1 MKEGKLMINT
11 KTKRTTAK
19 LECYDIDPKVLINN
33 SKRDIHDYLVELKRK
48 DKRNKKNQLKID
60 FLSINPSMMTITPL
74 ETDYD
79 GRVYTTTKQA
89 VALGKDVLG
98 MKEPFAI
105 TDSNDIDTLTDK
117 VINNYVHWYQKRLKK
132 QKEFTPKKAMKLLHN
147 MQFKALFTRTSYTYF
162 IANQLD
168 TVKGET
174 IDTDYF
180 DWHEFPKAMLVA
192 LSNIHQINNS
202 TLNCLIYNT
211 LTLFLNHKEDA
222 VTKTLAQ
229 MLFAI
234 TNKQY
239 QINVIYD
246 CASDYN
252 NAINL
257 ATHAH
262 LKHFMGTLAIQN
274 SNYNPDYLFNKLK
287 SHPDINFVFQLQNK
301 LDLENEISAALKQDI
316 FVSDKSIL
324 HDLKM
329 LFTLPNVTFKLTNKG
344 KQLIE
349 TALSILDHNFKHV
362 SELQTAN
369 KVLRYLL
376 KIG

>member
-1 MKEGKLMINT
+1 MINT
-11 KTKRTTAK
+11 KTKRVTVK
-19 LECYDIDPKVLINN
+19 LECYDIDPEVLINN

-48 DKRNKKNQLKID
+48 NKRNKKNQLKID
-60 FLSINPSMMTITPL
+60 SLSINPSMMTITPL

-79 GRVYTTTKQA
+79 GRVYTTTTKQA
-89 VALGKDVLG
+89 VALGKEVLG

-117 VINNYVHWYQKRLKK
+117 VINNYVHWYRKRLKK

-168 TVKGET
+168 TVKGES
-174 IDTDYF
+174 IDTDYL

-192 LSNIHQINNS
+192 LSNIHQINSS
-202 TLNCLIYNT
+202 TLNRLIYST

-239 QINVIYD
+239 QINIIYD
-246 CASDYN
+246 CASDYD

-257 ATHAH
+257 AKHAH
-262 LKHFMGTLAIQN
+262 LKHFTGTLAIQT
-274 SNYNPDYLFNKLK
+274 SAYVSDYLVNELK
-287 SHPDINFVFQLQNK
+287 DHPDINFTFQLQNK
-301 LDLENEISAALKQDI
+301 LDLENEISAFLSRDI
-316 FVSDKSIL
+316 FASDKSVL
-324 HDLKM
+324 HDLKK
-329 LFTLPNVTFKLTNKG
+329 LFSLPNVKLKLTNKG
-344 KQLIE
+344 RQSIAKTL
-349 TALSILDHNFKHV
+349 TILDRNFKHV
-362 SELQTAN
+362 PELQTVTKA
-369 KVLRYLL
+369 LQFLL
-376 KIG
+376 EIA

>member
-1 MKEGKLMINT
+1 MINT
-11 KTKRTTAK
+11 KTKKTVTK

-48 DKRNKKNQLKID
+48 NKRNKKNQLKID
-60 FLSINPSMMTITPL
+60 SLSITPSMMTITPL

-79 GRVYTTTKQA
+79 GRVYTTTTKHA

-105 TDSNDIDTLTDK
+105 TDSNDIDTLTNK
-117 VINNYVHWYQKRLKK
+117 VINNYVHWYQKQLKK

-168 TVKGET
+168 TVKGES
-174 IDTDYF
+174 IDNSYLDGY
-180 DWHEFPKAMLVA
+180 EFSKAMLVA

-239 QINVIYD
+239 HINIIYD
-246 CASDYN
+246 CASDYDD
-252 NAINL
+252 AINL
-257 ATHAH
+257 AKHAH
-262 LKHFMGTLAIQN
+262 LKRFTGTLAIQTTAYV
-274 SNYNPDYLFNKLK
+274 SDYLVNELK
-287 SHPDINFVFQLQNK
+287 DHPDINFTFQLQNK
-301 LDLENEISAALKQDI
+301 LDLENEMSTFLGRDVFA
-316 FVSDKSIL
+316 SNKSIL

-329 LFTLPNVTFKLTNKG
+329 LFSLPNVKFKLTNKG

-349 TALSILDHNFKHV
+349 KTLTILKYNFKHV
-362 SELQTAN
+362 SELQTVA
-369 KVLRYLL
+369 KALQFLL
-376 KIG
+376 EIA

>member
-1 MKEGKLMINT
+1 MINT
-11 KTKRTTAK
+11 KTKRVATK

-33 SKRDIHDYLVELKRK
+33 SKRDIHDYLVKLKHK
-48 DKRNKKNQLKID
+48 NKRNKKNQLKID
-60 FLSINPSMMTITPL
+60 FLAIKPSMMTIMPL

-79 GRVYTTTKQA
+79 GRVYTTTTKQA

-105 TDSNDIDTLTDK
+105 TDSNDIDTLTNK
-117 VINNYVHWYQKRLKK
+117 VINNYVHWYQKQLKK
-132 QKEFTPKKAMKLLHN
+132 QKELTPKKAMKLLHN

-162 IANQLD
+162 IANHLD

-174 IDTDYF
+174 IDADYF

-202 TLNCLIYNT
+202 MLNCLIYNT

-234 TNKQY
+234 ANKQY

-262 LKHFMGTLAIQN
+262 LTHFTGTLAIQS
-274 SNYNPDYLFNKLK
+274 SNYNSDYLFNELE
-287 SHPDINFVFQLQNK
+287 SHPDINFTFQLQNK
-301 LDLENEISAALKQDI
+301 LDLENEISATLKQDI
-316 FVSDKSIL
+316 FVSDENIL
-324 HDLKM
+324 YDLKV
-329 LFTLPNVTFKLTNKG
+329 LFNLLNVTFKLTNKG
-344 KQLIE
+344 KQLVE
-349 TALSILDHNFKHV
+349 RALNILDHNFRHV
-362 SELQTAN
+362 PELQTAT
-369 KVLRYLL
+369 KALQFLL
-376 KIG
+376 EIA

>member
-1 MKEGKLMINT
+1 MKEGKHMINT
-11 KTKRTTAK
+11 KTKRATAK
-19 LECYDIDPKVLINN
+19 LECYEIDPKVLINN
-33 SKRDIHDYLVELKRK
+33 SKHDIHDYLVILKRTNK
-48 DKRNKKNQLKID
+48 INKKNQLKID
-60 FLSINPSMMTITPL
+60 SLSITPDMMTITPL

-79 GRVYTTTKQA
+79 GRVYTTTTKQA

-168 TVKGET
+168 TVKGES
-174 IDTDYF
+174 IDTDYL

-202 TLNCLIYNT
+202 ALNCLIYNT

-222 VTKTLAQ
+222 LTKTLAQ

-252 NAINL
+252 NAISL

-262 LKHFMGTLAIQN
+262 LKRFTGTLAIQDSEYSSDLVN
-274 SNYNPDYLFNKLK
+274 ELK
-287 SHPDINFVFQLQNK
+287 DHPDINFTFQLQNK

-316 FVSDKSIL
+316 FVSDENIL
-324 HDLKM
+324 YDLKK
-329 LFTLPNVTFKLTNKG
+329 LFSLSNVKLKLTNKG
-344 KQLIE
+344 KLLIE
-349 TALSILDHNFKHV
+349 RALSILDHNFKHV
-362 SELQTAN
+362 PELQTVAEA
-369 KVLRYLL
+369 LRFLL
-376 KIG
+376 EIA

>member
-1 MKEGKLMINT
+1 MINT
-11 KTKRTTAK
+11 KTNKTTTK

-33 SKRDIHDYLVELKRK
+33 SKRDIHDYLVKLKHK
-48 DKRNKKNQLKID
+48 NKRNKNNQLKID
-60 FLSINPSMMTITPL
+60 SLSITPSMMTIMPL

-79 GRVYTTTKQA
+79 GRVYTTTTKQS
-89 VALGKDVLG
+89 VALGTDVLG

-105 TDSNDIDTLTDK
+105 ADSNDIDSLTNK
-117 VINNYVHWYQKRLKK
+117 VINNYVHWYRKRLKK
-132 QKEFTPKKAMKLLHN
+132 QKELTPKKAMKLLHN

-234 TNKQY
+234 ANKQY

-262 LKHFMGTLAIQN
+262 LKCFTGTLTIQSSTYN
-274 SNYNPDYLFNKLK
+274 SDYLVSELK
-287 SHPDINFVFQLQNK
+287 DHPDIDFTFQLQNK
-301 LDLENEISAALKQDI
+301 LDLENEISTFLNRDI
-316 FVSDKSIL
+316 FASDKSVL
-324 HDLKM
+324 HDLKK
-329 LFTLPNVTFKLTNKG
+329 LFSLPNVKFKLTNKG
-344 KQLIE
+344 RQSVAKML
-349 TALSILDHNFKHV
+349 TILDRNFKHV
-362 SELQTAN
+362 YELQTAA
-369 KVLRYLL
+369 KALRYLL
-376 KIG
+376 TIA